1 MAVLVN
7 LYRLVCVLDFIDTSA
22 FGTFWIYFAFQVKDG
37 GLAGEEKDEEGAEE
51 KENIIGTSESLHSF

>member
-1 MAVLVN
+1 MN
-7 LYRLVCVLDFIDTSA
+7 SYRLVCIQEFIDTSA

-51 KENIIGTSESLHSF
+51 KENIIGTGKSLQSF